1 MKRTNLVLD
10 ENLLEEAA
18 RLFGEKTYSGTVNRA
33 LQETIRLAKLRQ
45 IKDFF
50 GSGIWE
56 GDLSEMRGDRKIER
70 K

>member
-1 MKRTNLVLD
+1 MLD
-10 ENLLEEAA
+10 EDLLEEAT

-33 LQETIRLAKLRQ
+33 LEETIRLAKLRQ
-45 IKDFF
+45 VKDFF

-56 GDLSEMRGDRKIER
+56 GDLSEMREDRQTER